1 MNRVVKKARWVMC
14 CRELVTVKVSVELFE
29 MYEDVFEKWE
39 KMIVKKHAPSKA
51 SEIMIRAFNMY
62 LNDEG

>member
-1 MNRVVKKARWVMC
+1 MC